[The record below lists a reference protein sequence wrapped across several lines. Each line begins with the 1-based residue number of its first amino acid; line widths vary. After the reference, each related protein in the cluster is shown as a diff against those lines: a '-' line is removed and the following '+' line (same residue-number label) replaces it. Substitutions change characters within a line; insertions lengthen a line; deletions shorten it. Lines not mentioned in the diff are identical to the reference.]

1 MSTAFTAIVPLQVGG
16 RPGCARLCAV
26 QRTLTV
32 CAIQQNEKTVVSRL
46 INVAKH
52 TAATL
57 MLVIATSGNGTL
69 ETLHSEWVSPAL
81 AEGSKGIFSD
91 VRPQLKVSGGS
102 ASTTG
107 GEKSTRRSVTK
118 TVTRGITLENADF
131 SNGDFEGVSFQQSIL
146 RQANFSNSNLRN
158 ASFFDADLT
167 GANFANTD
175 LSNTNV
181 SHKFCFW
188 NPVETR
194 TIDQAVRLT
203 S

>member
-1 MSTAFTAIVPLQVGG
+1 MTAAFIVTVPLRTGSKQGKEN
-16 RPGCARLCAV
+16 CTKLNAV
-26 QRTLTV
+26 RKILPTCLAHQTKRNVAKGL
-32 CAIQQNEKTVVSRL
+32 VS
-46 INVAKH
+46 VAKH

-57 MLVIATSGNGTL
+57 MLVMATSGNGTL
-69 ETLHSEWVSPAL
+69 EALHNEWISPAF
-81 AEGSKGIFSD
+81 AESSKSTYSD

-107 GEKSTRRSVTK
+107 GETSTRRSVTK

-146 RQANFSNSNLRN
+146 RQANFSNSILRN

-167 GANFANTD
+167 GANFTNAD

-181 SHKFCFW
+181 SRRFCFHV
-188 NPVETR
+188 PVERWALNFVT
-194 TIDQAVRLT
+194 
-203 S
+203 